1 MTPLADHLRRRIALT
16 GPITI
21 ADYMAEALG
30 HPVHGYYAARDP
42 FGAAGDFVTAP
53 EISQMFG
60 ELVGLWCA
68 EVWHAA
74 GRPSPVALV
83 ELGPGRGTLMA
94 DALRA
99 AHALPGFLETLRVY
113 LVETSQVLRQSQAT
127 ALAGAP
133 LAEPPVWLDRLA
145 DLPAVPILLIAN
157 EFFDALPIRQFQR
170 TARGWRER
178 LVDWDDTA
186 ERFRLVVSARAEPSG
201 WLVAPELASAPAGA
215 IAEISP
221 TTLSLTTD
229 IGMRLE
235 ADGLAAL
242 IVDYGYVGPTT
253 GETWQAVR
261 QHRYADPLATP
272 GTADL
277 TAHVDF
283 GSLSLAARQAG
294 AVVHGPLTQ
303 GEWLRRLGIEARA
316 DRLAATATPTQA
328 TSIAAALRRL
338 TEPEQMG
345 TLFKAL
351 APPGLAPPGF

>member
-1 MTPLADHLRRRIALT
+1 M
-16 GPITI
+16 TI
-21 ADYMAEALG
+21 AEYMAEALG
-30 HPVHGYYAARDP
+30 HPAHGYYASRDP

-74 GRPSPVALV
+74 GRPAPVALV

-99 AHALPGFLETLRVY
+99 ARVLPGFIETLRLY
-113 LVETSQVLRQSQAT
+113 LVETSRMLRQSQAT
-127 ALAGAP
+127 ALARAP

-145 DLPAVPILLIAN
+145 DLPAMPMLLIAN

-170 TARGWRER
+170 TARGWHER
-178 LVDWDDTA
+178 LVDWDGA
-186 ERFRLVVSARAEPSG
+186 AARFRLVVSSRAEPSG

-215 IAEISP
+215 VAEISP
-221 TTLSLTTD
+221 AALSLVAD
-229 IGMRLE
+229 IGMRLK
-235 ADGLAAL
+235 AGGLAAL
-242 IVDYGYVGPTT
+242 IVDYGYLGPTT

-261 QHRYADPLATP
+261 QHRYADPLAAP

-283 GSLSLAARQAG
+283 GALGLAARQAG
-294 AVVHGPLTQ
+294 AVVHGPLPQ

-316 DRLAATATPTQA
+316 DRLTATASSAQAAT
-328 TSIAAALRRL
+328 IAAALHRL
-338 TEPEQMG
+338 TAPEQMG

-351 APPGLAPPGF
+351 APGAPGLALPGF